1 MTTIAAE
8 NRKYLRQAMRVE
20 CGFRETDDE
29 PTNIT
34 PVGADPIYIGLEN
47 LGRDHLTTVLMDL
60 AGDGFANDG
69 RAVPIETNSEAYRYG
84 YVSEAATKADGTF
97 WTPFGLT
104 IEAATNWAHI
114 TVEVMDQRG
123 NVQVFLFE
131 PVWNSGQTTVLLN
144 SFSPNERAYIIGVYL
159 GKAWI
164 WDNSA
169 LLSVNVDLRSVS
181 TEIGGELEAST
192 IEVKAYEPTD
202 YTDIIGQIPIGA
214 PIWYFAGYTED
225 ISDLRRFYLS
235 EAVSWNDNVLT
246 VRGQDATMLL
256 DNVEV
261 PIDLYHYWA
270 GYYIDEEITDRI
282 KAALSGITFDEVGVP
297 PVIPFDDD
305 QVVIY
310 DAAAARS
317 IISQYTGI
325 FRDAD
330 VLKIT
335 YVDAGRPSIN
345 YGDTPTWTIYADE
358 ISDLNITVERY
369 KHRLEIVLPEYY
381 EQRNEEIQTV
391 DAVAG
396 KTYFVELDP
405 PVRNVDITPW
415 IATWEEINPG
425 LLKFTATADTTY
437 TISGYEALTNLETQN
452 NPYTVTGLKN
462 GETYKFGFSLPLF
475 PTTGGVSITKQE
487 IAKLLDRSNILYE
500 FTYRGNPHIQPR
512 DVLNVEIA
520 SWVDDF
526 ETVAGL
532 YPALDL
538 YPAEDLYPYAVYK
551 KVRKMVKTWVTM
563 TVDSISLEH
572 AEGGLVSKVKAR
584 KGAV

>member
-34 PVGADPIYIGLEN
+34 PVGADPVYIGLEN

-60 AGDGFANDG
+60 AGEGFANDG
-69 RAVPIETNSEAYRYG
+69 RAVPIETDSESYRYG

-104 IEAATNWAHI
+104 IETSTNWGNI
-114 TVEVMDQRG
+114 TVEVMDQSG

-192 IEVKAYEPTD
+192 IEIKAYEPTD
-202 YTDIIGQIPIGA
+202 YTDIIGHIPIGA

-225 ISDLRRFYLS
+225 ISELRRFYLS
-235 EAVSWNDNVLT
+235 DAVSWNDNVLT
-246 VRGQDATMLL
+246 VQGQDATMLL

-261 PIDLYHYWA
+261 PVSIEKYWTA
-270 GYYIDEEITDRI
+270 KNMVSDITDRI
-282 KAALSGITFDEVGVP
+282 KAALDTVTFEENGVAP
-297 PVIPFDDD
+297 SIPADYVQTVLFNGAD
-305 QVVIY
+305 
-310 DAAAARS
+310 ARS
-317 IISQYTGI
+317 VISQYTGI
-325 FRDAD
+325 FRDDD
-330 VLKIT
+330 VLRIT
-335 YVDAGRPSIN
+335 YVDAGRPTIH
-345 YGDTPTWTIYADE
+345 YGDLPIWTIYADE

-369 KHRLEIVLPEYY
+369 KNRLEIVLPEYY
-381 EQRNEEIQTV
+381 EQSNPEIEDV
-391 DAVAG
+391 DATTG
-396 KTYFVELDP
+396 RTYFVDLDP
-405 PVRNVDITPW
+405 PVRSASITPSPTSW
-415 IATWEEINPG
+415 NQINPG
-425 LLKFTATADTTY
+425 LVKFVAAADTTY
-437 TISGYEALTNLETQN
+437 TIYGYETLSDLTNAN
-452 NPYTVTGLKN
+452 NPYKANSAQT
-462 GETYKFGFSLPLF
+462 GETYSFDFTFPLF
-475 PTTGGVSITKQE
+475 LSTGGESITKKS
-487 IAKLLDRSNILYE
+487 IDNLLDRSNILYE

-512 DVLNVEIA
+512 DVLNVEVA
-520 SWVDDF
+520 AWVDEF
-526 ETVAGL
+526 KTVDGL

-572 AEGGLVSKVKAR
+572 ADGGLISKVKAR
-584 KGAV
+584 KGVV